1 MTSRLQNDRRHAPQ
15 DSTLAATQTAIE
27 RYQGL
32 LQTLSDAVDA
42 KVSYVD
48 AQQRYQYVNR
58 QYEQWYD
65 MSADQIVGKT
75 PQELMG
81 DEYQQVKPY
90 VESALSGQVVN
101 YECPLN
107 FTDGQQRYLQITHI
121 PHVNDASEVIGIF
134 VVCVDITEQKHLRA
148 KLAQL
153 EANPA

>member
-15 DSTLAATQTAIE
+15 DSTLAAMQAAIK

-90 VESALSGQVVN
+90 VESAFSGQVVN

-153 EANPA
+153 EANLG